1 MVRLLELIIGKTARS
16 FLGGLI
22 LGRRFLRGSI
32 WNVNTICIYAM
43 RYGWGERKHRGASA
57 SMGDLVRS
65 SGGVTGQAAHSPIQP
80 SICASQIGESVR
92 GSRYQNEWSAWL
104 PSPVPKSERPF
115 GKLRAGSGAPAS
127 VDWRSHRDRGHPPT
141 GCVSPLGYLSAL
153 RILARSSS
161 SGLLPNASRNQWFAS
176 VSNPCRDRL
185 SPRLNAETASFLS
198 PSAARRNAD
207 AARL

>member
-1 MVRLLELIIGKTARS
+1 VRRFLGCCSRLPGPILDCRRTVGACLDGSRKNLASGRGSWAGPLISYGALSGVNYRQNCEE
-16 FLGGLI
+16 FFGGLI

-115 GKLRAGSGAPAS
+115 GKLRAGSGAPSA
-127 VDWRSHRDRGHPPT
+127 WT
-141 GCVSPLGYLSAL
+141 GDLTGTGATRRP
-153 RILARSSS
+153 
-161 SGLLPNASRNQWFAS
+161 
-176 VSNPCRDRL
+176 
-185 SPRLNAETASFLS
+185 
-198 PSAARRNAD
+198 AA
-207 AARL
+207 

>member
-1 MVRLLELIIGKTARS
+1 VFWVVAPGCRVRFLTAGGRWELAWTAQEKTWRRGADHGRVLSFPMVRLLELIIGKTARS

-115 GKLRAGSGAPAS
+115 GKLRAGSGAPSA
-127 VDWRSHRDRGHPPT
+127 WT
-141 GCVSPLGYLSAL
+141 GDLTGTGATRRP
-153 RILARSSS
+153 
-161 SGLLPNASRNQWFAS
+161 
-176 VSNPCRDRL
+176 
-185 SPRLNAETASFLS
+185 
-198 PSAARRNAD
+198 AA
-207 AARL
+207 